1 MFGIYSD
8 LFSYAMWGIRLGDD
22 VDDFCTK
29 CKRLTNHA
37 ILSIVGDQPAKVRC
51 RTCYHEQD
59 FRNGIAPPSKK
70 DLKKAELFNRR
81 LFSEFVDFYLEKFAE
96 LCAWIEEGAHDRKR
110 RIKVFL
116 PSTVFIDE
124 RPRGMT
130 EYAMAKAA
138 AEILAADLN
147 AHLENVTIVS
157 TRLPRM
163 PTDQTSSI
171 APIRTVS
178 AIEALL
184 PVVREMQT

>member
-70 DLKKAELFNRR
+70 DLKKAELFNAV
-81 LFSEFVDFYLEKFAE
+81 LGQAP
-96 LCAWIEEGAHDRKR
+96 G
-110 RIKVFL
+110 
-116 PSTVFIDE
+116 
-124 RPRGMT
+124 
-130 EYAMAKAA
+130 A
-138 AEILAADLN
+138 AEAEAAPESKPKGKAKN
-147 AHLENVTIVS
+147 K
-157 TRLPRM
+157 
-163 PTDQTSSI
+163 
-171 APIRTVS
+171 
-178 AIEALL
+178 
-184 PVVREMQT
+184 